1 MPQMHSQWQSRI
13 FIQIAI
19 NPITLPSPWQGEGK
33 AELMIAT
40 LRGEIIQKEEDALI
54 VETNGIGMRV
64 HVPATLRERM
74 KIGERILLYTH
85 FVVRQDAMSLYGF
98 ETISE
103 RDLYTQLLSVSGVGP
118 KLGLA
123 ILSSLTPDTVK
134 RAVFN
139 EEYDILNR
147 VPGVGKKTAQR
158 IVLALQDKLKP
169 MDTLEQVA
177 AMTDT
182 DSEVLAALTSLGYS
196 VVEAQTA
203 IQSIPKDAPGEV
215 EERLRLALGYF
226 Q

>member
-1 MPQMHSQWQSRI
+1 
-13 FIQIAI
+13 
-19 NPITLPSPWQGEGK
+19 
-33 AELMIAT
+33 MIAT
-40 LRGEIIQKEEDALI
+40 LRGEITQKEEDALI
-54 VETNGIGMRV
+54 VEMNGIGMRV
-64 HVPATLRERM
+64 HVPATLREKM
-74 KIGERILLYTH
+74 KIGESILLYTH

-98 ETISE
+98 ETLGE
-103 RDLYTQLLSVSGVGP
+103 RDLYTLLLSVSGIGP
-118 KLGLA
+118 KLALA
-123 ILSSLTPDTVK
+123 ILSSLNPDTVK

-169 MDTLEQVA
+169 MDALEQVA

-182 DSEVLAALTSLGYS
+182 DGEVLAALTALGYS
-196 VVEAQTA
+196 VIEAQTA
-203 IQSIPKDAPGEV
+203 IQAIPKDAPNDV